1 MEKRQKA
8 KIQRQKKESLN
19 NFSFFYLFTFYFLLS
34 AVVGCDS
41 LPNIREIQSSK
52 PTATASPNT
61 GSQTSPSNSLNALE
75 KSIDQ
80 QVNEYRKSRNLPPL
94 TLDDRISEQ
103 AKIHSQAMANGKVPF
118 SHEGFEQRVKAIAKS
133 INYRSS
139 AENVAFNQGFSDPAT
154 QAVQG
159 WLKSPGHLKN
169 IEGDFDLTG
178 VGVIKNA
185 QGEFYFTQIFI
196 KRSRYGF

>member
-1 MEKRQKA
+1 MGC
-8 KIQRQKKESLN
+8 
-19 NFSFFYLFTFYFLLS
+19 YFIK
-34 AVVGCDS
+34 
-41 LPNIREIQSSK
+41 NIGEVQPSK
-52 PTATASPNT
+52 PIATASPNS
-61 GSQTSPSNSLNALE
+61 GFQTSQSNSLNALE
-75 KSIDQ
+75 QSIHQ
-80 QVNEYRKSRNLPPL
+80 QVNAYRQSRDLPPL

-103 AKIHSQAMANGKVPF
+103 AKIHSQAMASGKVPF

-133 INYRSS
+133 ISYRSA